1 VTTTDAPLLRGVG
14 LSWVVRGRAIL
25 DEVSVAARPG
35 RILGIVGPN
44 GAGKST
50 LLDLVAGDI
59 SPRRGRLEYR
69 RPFGLQYL
77 PQSPQSFGRLTCKEA
92 ATFVLGLQE
101 LRRDNYERFRSG
113 IPSPVLLDRIDRVAD
128 TYIWQ
133 VSGGER
139 QALFLSLTLSRPA
152 DLYLLDEP
160 FNSMDSD
167 ARESSIDWIR
177 RKKEAGASILLVT
190 HNNEDVGKLSDRSIH
205 LAQ

>member
-1 VTTTDAPLLRGVG
+1 MDSTPFLSAQYLTFSYGARDVIVG
-14 LSWVVRGRAIL
+14 LSFDL
-25 DEVSVAARPG
+25 RPG
-35 RILGIVGPN
+35 EIVTVTGPN

-101 LRRDNYERFRSG
+101 LRRDNYERFRGG
-113 IPSPVLLDRIDRVAD
+113 IPSPVLLDRIGRVAD

>member
-1 VTTTDAPLLRGVG
+1 MDSTPLLLAQYLTFSYGTRDVIVG
-14 LSWVVRGRAIL
+14 LSFDL
-25 DEVSVAARPG
+25 RPG
-35 RILGIVGPN
+35 EIVTVTGPN

-50 LLDLVAGDI
+50 LLDLIAGDI
-59 SPRRGRLEYR
+59 APRRGRLDYR

-101 LRRDNYERFRSG
+101 LRSDNYERFRSG
-113 IPSPVLLDRIDRVAD
+113 IPSTVLLDRIDRTAD

-160 FNSMDSD
+160 FNSMDAD
-167 ARESSIDWIR
+167 ARQSSIDWIR
-177 RKKEAGASILLVT
+177 RKKEDGATVVLVT

-205 LAQ
+205 LAH